1 MLDQF
6 NPVCYKMNVFKI
18 NIFIELTQEL
28 TSFKTET
35 ARVQEIKRKL
45 LFEKDKL
52 MRELKDFEKQRDE
65 ELMKIEE
72 ERRKLKRD
80 KLLLDRANREAKN
93 SNNCVNCKEN
103 RARAQKVLNEL
114 RSKEKKWNAAINNL
128 KEEINKIEQEKSGL
142 ERENVELRNMLN
154 HHSDEEFP
162 DSGFRSQEL
171 RLIVI

>member
-103 RARAQKVLNEL
+103 RAKAQKVLNEL
-114 RSKEKKWNAAINNL
+114 RSKEKNWNAAINNL

-142 ERENVELRNMLN
+142 RRENVELRNMLN

-171 RLIVI
+171 RLIAN